1 MRLLRAGM
9 AIALACLGF
18 SCGDDAP
25 PGEPIIADRAE
36 CENLD
41 PTHCLMPY
49 PSSRFLV
56 EDGATDSGYRVQI
69 DEAAFPLNQFDEPV
83 SRPST
88 WNRFDGFSPMTSIIA
103 GFAGKVD
110 QTNLA
115 TEFKI
120 GDSLLETS
128 PTILIDAETGERVAH
143 IAEID
148 EWPNADPNT
157 TTFYMRPAQRLEE
170 NRRYVVALRDLVL
183 VDGTPVEPSAYFKAL
198 RDDENTDVD
207 ELEARRANMEDV
219 FSVLAAAG
227 VARENLILAWDF
239 HTASGPSLWGPMM
252 QVREDGFQRFVDG
265 TDGVGNCTVT
275 SVEEDV
281 NDEIFRR
288 IRGTFTVPLYML
300 TEYEG
305 TLFNRNAAGEIEYN
319 RAVEAPFEVV
329 IPPSV
334 RDRVMNGNGPGRM
347 LMYGHGLLGAATQV
361 SSGGTRVALQRNEMV
376 GFGTDYW
383 GLAESDEAEFLNE
396 VVTQM
401 GNFDT
406 LGERLV
412 QGTLNSLLLQ
422 KVFTG
427 DGACGQL
434 PEMMLEVGEEMLPLG
449 DVNEAYYYG
458 ISQGG
463 IMGATIAALSEDIDK
478 YVLQVGAIGYSLMVR
493 RSYDFDPFE
502 KVFELWYTNKLDRDW
517 FLVSTQSMWDYAE
530 PSTYAPHIL
539 GEPLPGIDNSNRAI
553 VYQTSLYDTQVPT
566 TGSDIAARTMG
577 LPWFRSSVYEPW
589 GVAEGVIEAT
599 DGPVDSGYMIF
610 HLDDVEPI
618 PVGVNIAS
626 DDNSAH
632 NDLRYLEPMLEQLD
646 VFCTPG
652 GQMEDFCPGNDCAIE
667 NTRR

>member
-1 MRLLRAGM
+1 MRFLPLSTAIVVLLG
-9 AIALACLGF
+9 LG
-18 SCGDDAP
+18 CGDDAP
-25 PGEPIIADRAE
+25 PSEPIIAERAE
-36 CENLD
+36 CENLH
-41 PTHCLMPY
+41 PVHCLMPY

-56 EDGATDSGYRVQI
+56 EDSATETGRRVQI
-69 DEAAFPLNQFDEPV
+69 DEAAFPLNQFGETV
-83 SRPST
+83 SRVST

-103 GFAGKVD
+103 GFEGKLD
-110 QTNLA
+110 QSNMA
-115 TEFKI
+115 TEFRI
-120 GDSLLETS
+120 GDSLLESS
-128 PTILIDAETGERVAH
+128 PTILLDAETGERVAH

-148 EWPNADPNT
+148 EWPNADDNT

-170 NRRYVVALRDLVL
+170 NRRYIVALRDLVR
-183 VDGTPVEPSAYFKAL
+183 VDGTAVEPSAYFKAL
-198 RDDENTDVD
+198 RDGDNTDVD
-207 ELEARRANMEDV
+207 ELEARRENMEDI
-219 FSVLAAAG
+219 FTVLGAAG

-239 HTASGPSLWGPMM
+239 HTASGQSLWGPMM
-252 QVREDGFQRFVDG
+252 SVRDDGFQRYADG
-265 TDGVGNCTVT
+265 TDGVGACTVD

-281 NDEIFRR
+281 NDQIWRR

-305 TLFNRNAAGEIEYN
+305 TLFNRDADGNVVYN

-334 RDRVMNGNGPGRM
+334 RDRVMNGEGPGRM

-361 SSGGTRVALQRNEMV
+361 SSGGTRFALERNEMV

-383 GLAESDEAEFLNE
+383 GLAESDEAEFLNK

-422 KVFTG
+422 KVFSG

-434 PEMMLEVGEEMLPLG
+434 PEMMLEVGEETLPLG
-449 DVNEAYYYG
+449 DVNDVYYYG

-478 YVLQVGAIGYSLMVR
+478 YVLQVGAIGYSMMVR
-493 RSYDFDPFE
+493 RSLDFDPFE
-502 KVFELWYTNKLDRDW
+502 KVFELWYTEKLDRDW
-517 FLVSTQSMWDYAE
+517 FLVSTQAQWDLAE
-530 PSTYAPHIL
+530 PATYAPHIL

-553 VYQTSLYDTQVPT
+553 VYQTALWDTQVPN

-577 LPWFRSSVYEPW
+577 LPWFSSSVYEPW
-589 GVAEGVIEAT
+589 GVAEGVIEST
-599 DGPVDSGYMIF
+599 SGPVNSGYMIF
-610 HLDDVEPI
+610 SLDDVEPI
-618 PVGVNIAS
+618 PVGVNIA
-626 DDNSAH
+626 DEDNSAH

-646 VFCTPG
+646 VFCTPD
-652 GQMEDFCPGNDCAIE
+652 GQMEDVCPDGSCALV

>member
-1 MRLLRAGM
+1 MRFLPLSTAIVVLLG
-9 AIALACLGF
+9 LG
-18 SCGDDAP
+18 CGDDAP
-25 PGEPIIADRAE
+25 PGEPIIAERAE

-41 PTHCLMPY
+41 PVHCLMPY

-56 EDGATDSGYRVQI
+56 EDTATETGRRVQI
-69 DEAAFPLNQFDEPV
+69 DEAAFPLNQFGETV
-83 SRPST
+83 SRVST

-103 GFAGKVD
+103 GFEGKLD
-110 QTNLA
+110 QSNMA
-115 TEFKI
+115 TEFRI
-120 GDSLLETS
+120 GDSLLESS
-128 PTILIDAETGERVAH
+128 PTILLDAETGERVAH

-148 EWPNADPNT
+148 EWPNADDNT

-170 NRRYVVALRDLVL
+170 NRRYIVALRDLVR
-183 VDGTPVEPSAYFKAL
+183 VDGTAVEPSAYFKAL
-198 RDDENTDVD
+198 RDDDNTDVD
-207 ELEARRANMEDV
+207 ELEARRENMEDI
-219 FSVLAAAG
+219 FTILGAAG

-239 HTASGPSLWGPMM
+239 HTASGQSLWGPMM
-252 QVREDGFQRFVDG
+252 SVREDGFQRYADG
-265 TDGVGNCTVT
+265 TDGVGACTVD

-281 NDEIFRR
+281 NDQIWRR

-305 TLFNRNAAGEIEYN
+305 TLFNRDADGNVVYN

-334 RDRVMNGNGPGRM
+334 RDRVMNGEGPGRM

-361 SSGGTRVALQRNEMV
+361 SSGGTRFALERNEMV

-383 GLAESDEAEFLNE
+383 GLAESDEAEFLNK

-422 KVFTG
+422 KVFSG

-434 PEMMLEVGEEMLPLG
+434 PEMMLEVGEETLPLG
-449 DVNEAYYYG
+449 DVNDVYYYG

-493 RSYDFDPFE
+493 RSFDFDPFE
-502 KVFELWYTNKLDRDW
+502 KVFELWYTDKLDRDW
-517 FLVSTQSMWDYAE
+517 FLVSTQTQWDLAE
-530 PSTYAPHIL
+530 PATYAPHIL

-553 VYQTSLYDTQVPT
+553 VYQTALWDTQVPN

-577 LPWFRSSVYEPW
+577 LPWFSSSVYEPW
-589 GVAEGVIEAT
+589 GVAEGVIEST
-599 DGPVDSGYMIF
+599 SGPVNSGYMIF
-610 HLDDVEPI
+610 SLDDVEPI
-618 PVGVNIAS
+618 PVGVNIA
-626 DDNSAH
+626 DEDNSAH

-646 VFCTPG
+646 VFCTPD
-652 GQMEDFCPGNDCAIE
+652 GQMEDFCPDGSCALV